1 MNKIAGYPLTQFTIR
16 PFANHDLTDEED
28 EAAACR
34 HWNRELSA
42 LRVAVEHAF
51 GMLKGRFPALRSLP
65 GHNLRVM
72 WSTVEALM
80 IVHNIL
86 TECGDNPYD
95 IQGFNGQEDVDLV
108 PEEAE
113 EDVWVQNAHG
123 HTRMMEDELFQAG
136 LLHRKELLDMFQGN

>member
-1 MNKIAGYPLTQFTIR
+1 MVAHQ
-16 PFANHDLTDEED
+16 
-28 EAAACR
+28 

-42 LRVAVEHAF
+42 LQVAVEHAF
-51 GMLKGRFPALRSLP
+51 GMLKGWFPALRSLP

-72 WSTVEALM
+72 WRAVEALM

-86 TECGDNPYD
+86 TECEDNPYD

-113 EDVWVQNAHG
+113 EDVWV
-123 HTRMMEDELFQAG
+123 
-136 LLHRKELLDMFQGN
+136 